1 MHPNPIFHDAEQA
14 ENTAFARERGFGVL
28 AVTAA
33 AAPDEPPL
41 MSHVPFLLS
50 SDGGIADLHLVRSNP
65 IARALSSPKAARLA
79 VSGPD
84 GYVSPDWYG
93 IPDQVPTWN
102 YTAVHL
108 TGVLELRPQE
118 ELRELLD
125 RQSAF
130 FEAKLAPKP
139 AWSTGK
145 MDAAALDRMMRMIV
159 PVRMRITAI
168 AGTRKLSQNKSEEA
182 RLGAAAGITSGSGS
196 ELAELARLMQVWPAN
211 R

>member
-1 MHPNPIFHDAEQA
+1 M
-14 ENTAFARERGFGVL
+14 
-28 AVTAA
+28 
-33 AAPDEPPL
+33 
-41 MSHVPFLLS
+41 
-50 SDGGIADLHLVRSNP
+50 
-65 IARALSSPKAARLA
+65 
-79 VSGPD
+79 
-84 GYVSPDWYG
+84 
-93 IPDQVPTWN
+93 
-102 YTAVHL
+102 HL